1 MGPRRTMAKNGA
13 GVVTGGSRT
22 LAHDILNRLPLSI
35 SYNQAIS
42 GFTIGKTEF
51 LSIRQRHCWIG
62 PNPAI
67 RSMSISQ
74 MGEKFSGQIRFFIR
88 LSQKKHPPKN
98 DGHFV
103 RKRATPKVV
112 WPGCGPVA

>member
-74 MGEKFSGQIRFFIR
+74 MGEKNSGQIRFFIR
-88 LSQKKHPPKN
+88 SSQKNILQKMMDTLFGNEPPQRLF
-98 DGHFV
+98 GQ
-103 RKRATPKVV
+103 A
-112 WPGCGPVA
+112 VALA